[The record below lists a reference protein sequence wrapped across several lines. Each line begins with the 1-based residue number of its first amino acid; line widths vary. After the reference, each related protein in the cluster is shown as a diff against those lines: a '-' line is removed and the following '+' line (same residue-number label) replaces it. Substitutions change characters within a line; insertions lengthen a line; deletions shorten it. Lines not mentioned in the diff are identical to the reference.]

1 MENSTT
7 LPDPQAE
14 RLIRARRR
22 VPSVSSVSRLRHFNP
37 TILPL
42 LAPHPG
48 KWS

>member
-14 RLIRARRR
+14 RLIRATRGAS
-22 VPSVSSVSRLRHFNP
+22 SVSSVSRLRHFNP

-42 LAPHPG
+42 LTPHPR